1 MLGRSS
7 RAVIPKAMA
16 WSPKK
21 PVPPPRDHTAV
32 VDQPASIQ
40 LQPIG
45 VIRSPYKERHG
56 TPRQPVAP
64 GDDET
69 QVLGCVEIDT
79 DFVPEKALRDLDG
92 FERIWLV
99 THLHLNPRWGP
110 LVRPPRG
117 GVRRGVFATRSP
129 HHPNGLGLSAVVL
142 ERIEGRMLYVRG
154 LDLIDGT
161 PVLDIKPYVPY
172 CDAFP
177 DSAAGWV
184 DTLRE
189 E

>member
-1 MLGRSS
+1 
-7 RAVIPKAMA
+7 MA
-16 WSPKK
+16 HSPNK
-21 PVPPPRDHTAV
+21 PVPPPRDHRTV
-32 VDQPASIQ
+32 VAAPDQVSMT
-40 LQPIG
+40 PIG
-45 VIRSPYKERHG
+45 VVRSPYQERHG
-56 TPRQPVAP
+56 TPRQAGIKGRERAHSMEP
-64 GDDET
+64 G
-69 QVLGCVEIDT
+69 QVELFLDQ
-79 DFVPEKALRDLDG
+79 VPAKALRDIEG
-92 FERIWLV
+92 FDRIWLL
-99 THLHLNPRWGP
+99 TYLHLNPKWGP

-129 HHPNGLGLSAVVL
+129 HHPNSIGLSCVVL
-142 ERIEGRMLYVRG
+142 DRVEEGVLHVRG

-184 DTLRE
+184 DALDE